1 MHVLF
6 TEIAPRFADREGG
19 YTRITKVGNRKGDN
33 APMAVIEA
41 VLEPV
46 TKRTVSEATAATK
59 RAAKEALPRPLPP
72 RSFLRSSRPTWSI
85 PLRSR
90 LTLLGLRWPQPPRPR
105 LPTPWRPWR
114 PTDAGVHAVGQVCH
128 SDVPA
133 ASWAASP
140 GRRNARPTAV
150 REPGAERDP
159 SLAEDGPDAEPD
171 RSSPRTGPGAVPDPS
186 LVVRRRLNG
195 LLPPDLRVR
204 QVGVAPVGFD
214 TRRWSASWRRY
225 SYLVA
230 DDPAGQDPRTRGHV
244 LWHPRGLDVEAMDAA
259 AAPFLGEHDFAAFCR
274 AREGASSVRTIHDIG
289 WRRVGRSAGAASP
302 VEFSVRADAF
312 CDSMVR
318 ALVGAFIAVGDG
330 RWPIERP
337 AELLAA
343 AERVPVIA
351 TAPAHPLTLV
361 EVGYPPD
368 SELAAQA
375 ERARR
380 WRGR

>member
-1 MHVLF
+1 VTTPDIEPAGTPEESGPGGLVGVPGSAESVIRLRL
-6 TEIAPRFADREGG
+6 EIAYDGEQFCGWARQPGLRSVQAELESALR
-19 YTRITKVGNRKGDN
+19 
-33 APMAVIEA
+33 A
-41 VLEPV
+41 VLRVGAGIPV
-46 TKRTVSEATAATK
+46 RVAVAG
-59 RAAKEALPRPLPP
+59 R
-72 RSFLRSSRPTWSI
+72 
-85 PLRSR
+85 
-90 LTLLGLRWPQPPRPR
+90 
-105 LPTPWRPWR
+105 
-114 PTDAGVHAVGQVCH
+114 TDAGVHAVGQVCH

-150 REPGAERDP
+150 REP
-159 SLAEDGPDAEPD
+159 DAESGT
-171 RSSPRTGPGAVPDPS
+171 SSPGSGPGASPDPS

-214 TRRWSASWRRY
+214 ARWSASWRRY

-244 LWHPRGLDVEAMDAA
+244 LWHPRALDVEAMDAA
-259 AAPFLGEHDFAAFCR
+259 SAPFLGEHDFAAFCR

-312 CDSMVR
+312 CHSMVR

-368 SELAAQA
+368 SDLAAQA

>member
-1 MHVLF
+1 VTTPVIEPARTPEESGPGGLVGVPGPARPVIRLRL
-6 TEIAPRFADREGG
+6 EIAYDGAQFCGWARQPGLRSVQAELESALR
-19 YTRITKVGNRKGDN
+19 
-33 APMAVIEA
+33 A
-41 VLEPV
+41 VLRVEAGIPV
-46 TKRTVSEATAATK
+46 RVAVAG
-59 RAAKEALPRPLPP
+59 R
-72 RSFLRSSRPTWSI
+72 
-85 PLRSR
+85 
-90 LTLLGLRWPQPPRPR
+90 
-105 LPTPWRPWR
+105 
-114 PTDAGVHAVGQVCH
+114 TDAGVHAVGQVCH
-128 SDVPA
+128 SDVPEEA
-133 ASWAASP
+133 WAASSGGRGRTATAP
-140 GRRNARPTAV
+140 G
-150 REPGAERDP
+150 
-159 SLAEDGPDAEPD
+159 DAQA
-171 RSSPRTGPGAVPDPS
+171 TVPDPS
-186 LVVRRRLNG
+186 LTLRRRLNG

-204 QVGVAPVGFD
+204 QVGVAPLGFD
-214 TRRWSASWRRY
+214 ARWSAAWRRY

-244 LWHPRGLDVEAMDAA
+244 LWHPRALDVEAMDAA
-259 AAPFLGEHDFAAFCR
+259 AAPFVGEHDFAAFCR

-289 WRRVGRSAGAASP
+289 WRRVGRSAGATSP

-312 CDSMVR
+312 CHSMVR

-330 RWPIERP
+330 RWPVQRP

-368 SELAAQA
+368 ADLATQA